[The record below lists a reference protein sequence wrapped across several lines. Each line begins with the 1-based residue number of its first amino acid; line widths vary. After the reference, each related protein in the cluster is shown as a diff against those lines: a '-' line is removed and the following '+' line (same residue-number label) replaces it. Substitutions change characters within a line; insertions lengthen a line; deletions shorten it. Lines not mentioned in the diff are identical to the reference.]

1 MPTIAKQIRILA
13 FIKRY
18 AASNHEAPTMAE
30 IGRQF
35 GMTSS
40 GSVHANLKK
49 MEGHGWIKRSR
60 RHRGIEIVEQERKS
74 AA

>member
-1 MPTIAKQIRILA
+1 MPTINKTLRIFE

-18 AASNHEAPTMAE
+18 TASNKRAPTMAE

-35 GMTSS
+35 DMSS
-40 GSVHANLKK
+40 SASVHGQLKK
-49 MEGHGWIKRSR
+49 METRGWIRRSNKN
-60 RHRGIEIVEQERKS
+60 RGIEIVEQTK